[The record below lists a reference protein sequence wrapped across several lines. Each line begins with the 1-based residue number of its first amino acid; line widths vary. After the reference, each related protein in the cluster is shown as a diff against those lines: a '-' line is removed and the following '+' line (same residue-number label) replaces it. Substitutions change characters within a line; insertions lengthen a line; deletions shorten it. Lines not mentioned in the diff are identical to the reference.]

1 MTHVNMILIAN
12 CAYFMPAKALFSL
25 KKIPLSQHYNAA
37 MQRRSFLIQTSAIAA
52 SLAMPAYLGAQEI
65 SKVQSLSQA
74 LLWLDQL
81 EAAPGVKTSGAWP
94 LSAVLEHLSQ
104 SIEMSMEGFPQ
115 PKSALFQNT
124 LGAAAFTVFKLRGQM
139 SHSLAEPIPG
149 APVLTPSLAWRP
161 AAARLRAAIT
171 RFNSSSAPLK
181 PHFAY
186 GALSKPDYAIAHSM
200 HIANHQDEISMHQLA

>member
-1 MTHVNMILIAN
+1 M
-12 CAYFMPAKALFSL
+12 Y
-25 KKIPLSQHYNAA
+25 Q
-37 MQRRSFLIQTSAIAA
+37 MQRRSFLIHASAIAV
-52 SLAMPAYLGAQEI
+52 SLALPSQLQAQES
-65 SKVQSLSQA
+65 SKVKSLSQA
-74 LLWLDQL
+74 LMWLDQL

-104 SIEMSMEGFPQ
+104 SIEMSMDGFPQ

-124 LGAAAFTVFKLRGQM
+124 VGSAAFAVFKLRGQM

-149 APVLTPSLAWRP
+149 APAMSLSLAWRP

-171 RFNSSSAPLK
+171 RFNGTTAVLK

-186 GALSKPDYAIAHSM
+186 GDLSKTDCAIAHSL
-200 HIANHQDEISMHQLA
+200 HIANHQDEISIHRLA

>member
-1 MTHVNMILIAN
+1 
-12 CAYFMPAKALFSL
+12 
-25 KKIPLSQHYNAA
+25 
-37 MQRRSFLIQTSAIAA
+37 MQRRCFITTTTAVTASIFL
-52 SLAMPAYLGAQEI
+52 PAPLRAQEA

-74 LLWLDQL
+74 LVWLDQI

-104 SIEMSMEGFPQ
+104 SIEMSMDGFPQ

-124 LGAAAFTVFKLRGQM
+124 LGTAAFTVFKLRGKM

-149 APVLTPSLAWRP
+149 APELSPSLAWRP

-171 RFNSSSAPLK
+171 RFNGNSAALK

-186 GALSKPDYAIAHSM
+186 GSLGRSDYAAAHSM
-200 HIANHQDEISMHQLA
+200 HIANHQDEISIHRLA

>member
-1 MTHVNMILIAN
+1 
-12 CAYFMPAKALFSL
+12 
-25 KKIPLSQHYNAA
+25 
-37 MQRRSFLIQTSAIAA
+37 MQRRRFILQSTAIAA
-52 SLAMPAYLGAQEI
+52 AMGLPAYVFAND
-65 SKVQSLSQA
+65 STKVQSLAQA

-104 SIEMSMEGFPQ
+104 SIEMSMEGFPE

-124 LGAAAFTVFKLRGQM
+124 LGTAAFSVFKLRGKM

-161 AAARLRAAIT
+161 AANRLRTAIT
-171 RFNSSSAPLK
+171 RFNAHSAALK

-186 GALSKPDYAIAHSM
+186 GTLSKPDYAIAHTL
-200 HIANHQDEISMHQLA
+200 HIANHQDEIAIHRLA